1 MLYLTIGL
9 FALAAIIGITILKNW
24 VTSSNTSRT
33 VVYAHGLFA
42 AAALVML
49 LVHILQN
56 PSQTLKA
63 SIVLFGIAAIGG
75 FYMFFQD
82 LRKKFSP
89 TWLAVTHGLLAVG
102 GFILLL
108 LTII

>member
-56 PSQTLKA
+56 PSQILKA

-82 LRKKFSP
+82 MRKKISP